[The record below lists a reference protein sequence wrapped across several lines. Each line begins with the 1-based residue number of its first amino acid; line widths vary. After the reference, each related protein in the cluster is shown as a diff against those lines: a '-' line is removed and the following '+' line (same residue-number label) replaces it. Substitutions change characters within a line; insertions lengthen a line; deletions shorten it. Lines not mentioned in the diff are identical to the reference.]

1 MDVDLVEVD
10 VLLVLVVEV
19 VDEDDPLDHVVD
31 DVEEVEV
38 EEDGV
43 VVLEQILD
51 LF

>member
-10 VLLVLVVEV
+10 VLLVLVEVV

-31 DVEEVEV
+31 DVEEVE
-38 EEDGV
+38 EDDV